1 MKRYASACTVAQLRT
16 IVNSKLGENERS
28 KLRTIIKNS
37 EQVQRDL
44 RQHIDIQDNGT
55 TLQCFVDT
63 GSYGATKDLT
73 LGYVNLGTAVL
84 LGRIQRDNG
93 EPVKVFAMYLS
104 DKGELR
110 AYVPRHGNPDDENV
124 MLADIAK
131 RLVVKPVSAAKFIT
145 DEMIAADATRP
156 LEKQAC
162 DAVAMLFS
170 AIDYDLPV
178 YEAIDAVGPNAR
190 EVMKGYVL
198 SKNTQ
203 RTTAWLRMGGV
214 KIDNAAVQEI
224 LRKCT
229 VALRKLFGDRPVSDE
244 DSADARRP
252 TSAALGC
259 CPYTYGMFEQRFVCP
274 GCC

>member
-16 IVNSKLGENERS
+16 VVNGRRGKN
-28 KLRTIIKNS
+28 KLRTIIEDSK
-37 EQVQRDL
+37 QVQRDL
-44 RQHIDIQDNGT
+44 RQYIDVRDNGT
-55 TLQCFVDT
+55 FIHCFVDT
-63 GSYGATKDLT
+63 DSYGTTKDLT

-110 AYVPRHGNPDDENV
+110 AYVPKHGNPDDENV

-145 DEMIAADATRP
+145 DKMVATDASRP

-162 DAVAMLFS
+162 DAAAMLFS

-178 YEAIDAVGPNAR
+178 YEAIDAIGPNAR
-190 EVMKGYVL
+190 KVMLGYVL

-203 RTTAWLRMGGV
+203 RTTAWLRMMDG
-214 KIDNAAVQEI
+214 IQMDNVAAQDT

-229 VALRKLFGDRPVSDE
+229 AALRKLLGDRPVMDCDME
-244 DSADARRP
+244 
-252 TSAALGC
+252 C
-259 CPYTYGMFEQRFVCP
+259 CPSAWCADN
-274 GCC
+274 

>member
-16 IVNSKLGENERS
+16 IVNSRRGKN

-44 RQHIDIQDNGT
+44 RQYIDIQDNGT
-55 TLQCFVDT
+55 TIQCFVDT
-63 GSYGATKDLT
+63 GSYGETRNLT

-93 EPVKVFAMYLS
+93 DPVKVFAMYLS

-110 AYVPRHGNPDDENV
+110 AYVPKHGNPNDENAI
-124 MLADIAK
+124 LADIAK

-145 DEMIAADATRP
+145 DKMISTIAMDASLP

-162 DAVAMLFS
+162 DAAAMLFS

-190 EVMKGYVL
+190 KVLLGYVGT
-198 SKNTQ
+198 KNTQ
-203 RTTAWLRMGGV
+203 RTTAWLQMMDGIQ
-214 KIDNAAVQEI
+214 IDNAAAQDI

-229 VALRKLFGDRPVSDE
+229 AALRKLLGNRPVMDC
-244 DSADARRP
+244 D
-252 TSAALGC
+252 TVYLI
-259 CPYTYGMFEQRFVCP
+259 
-274 GCC
+274 